1 MIVRLKGVKKVK
13 SKGKTY
19 YYHRKTMTRLPGAP
33 GSAQFVSTLTTLN
46 TKQQSR
52 KWGAD
57 TLGSLT
63 KEYRSSPEF
72 AGLAPSTRQTYQAI
86 LDELKS
92 LDGMPLALVTSEFLF
107 AWRDKK
113 MAERKR
119 TFANRGLTVIQIMF
133 NWGMRRGKVKT
144 NPALVVERV
153 RRPRDAPIKNRP
165 WRPEELA
172 VVLAEASPR
181 LRVPV
186 ALAAYTG
193 LRISD
198 VLRAAWSCYDGA
210 VFQARA
216 QKTGVPI
223 WVPVHP
229 YLRELLAVAPR
240 TNPQIVVGLRGAPLT
255 RSALSTDFYRLIG
268 RLRAEGRVG
277 PGLSFHGLR
286 HTLGTAI
293 IEAGGTRAMAKAVLG
308 HTTEQSSEHY
318 SRTADRRQLAADA
331 MALLENPTENRRV
344 TP

>member
-19 YYHRKTMTRLPGAP
+19 YYHRRTNTRLLGEPGTAMFI
-33 GSAQFVSTLTTLN
+33 AKLRDLETT
-46 TKQQSR
+46 R
-52 KWGAD
+52 KTFSSN
-57 TLGSLT
+57 TLGSLIGA
-63 KEYRSSPEF
+63 YRSSPEF

-86 LDELKS
+86 LDELKP
-92 LDGMPLALVTSEFLF
+92 LDAMPLALVTSEFLF

-113 MAERKR
+113 MVERKR

-133 NWGMRRGKVKT
+133 NWGLRRGKVKS

-153 RRPRDAPIKNRP
+153 RKPRNAPVKNRP
-165 WRPEELA
+165 WHPEELA

-198 VLRAAWSCYDGA
+198 VLRATWSCYDGA
-210 VFQARA
+210 AFEARA
-216 QKTGVPI
+216 QKTGVPV

-229 YLRELLAVAPR
+229 YLRQVLAAAPH
-240 TNPQIVVGLRGAPLT
+240 TSPQIVVGMKGAPLT
-255 RSALSTDFYRLIG
+255 RSGLSVEFYRLVG
-268 RLRAEGRVG
+268 RLREEGKVG
-277 PGLSFHGLR
+277 AGLSFHGLR

-331 MALLENPTENRRV
+331 MTLLENQTENRRA
-344 TP
+344 TR